1 MNDNILEMAK
11 SPLDKFNDNLFSI
24 EKSTCGN
31 LAKDFGINKFTYPKV
46 SNTTEKMLNSCK
58 EVNHCPFT
66 R

>member
-31 LAKDFGINKFTYPKV
+31 FAEALKPIKNKKLLYSRIIEYSSLYFNDPYFLTFV
-46 SNTTEKMLNSCK
+46 
-58 EVNHCPFT
+58 
-66 R
+66 